1 MEKAKQSIRF
11 EAEVGRDG
19 TVSFSKYVGELRLKP
34 GTKVTIA
41 VFGGTISKR
50 LTKLHV
56 TEEEIEA
63 IGKKQFEDRDHVISF
78 LSSQGILKGKK
89 FPPRAGKR

>member
-1 MEKAKQSIRF
+1 
-11 EAEVGRDG
+11 
-19 TVSFSKYVGELRLKP
+19 
-34 GTKVTIA
+34 
-41 VFGGTISKR
+41 
-50 LTKLHV
+50 V